1 MFYTKS
7 FGHRIGWI
15 GISLRAGFHSTK
27 KIPRSCA
34 SWSPTALSSW
44 QSSCLREM
52 LAWELLKTRGLS
64 GPGRLQSMGEHPEFQ
79 PWHSVCSLPGRGE
92 AGRRW
97 EAVSLFPQVSMS
109 CAQGWPRA
117 KLEEATPSPVLSCSL
132 SSLRYPSS
140 DALCPHE
147 TLVVPGHS
155 VLFIP

>member
-1 MFYTKS
+1 MFCTKS

-34 SWSPTALSSW
+34 SWSPIALSSW
-44 QSSCLREM
+44 QSSCLRET
-52 LAWELLKTRGLS
+52 LAWELLKKRPLWSWETAEYG
-64 GPGRLQSMGEHPEFQ
+64 GA
-79 PWHSVCSLPGRGE
+79 PWISALALCSLPGRGE

-97 EAVSLFPQVSMS
+97 EAMSLFPQASMS

-117 KLEEATPSPVLSCSL
+117 KLDEATPSPVLSCSL